1 MRVTKLDQGL
11 RSGPLRNS
19 WVHLCVDMQR
29 MFAEPTEWHTP
40 WMERVMPNVVAVAE
54 LDPARTV
61 FTRFI
66 PPRSAG
72 DVGGAW
78 RRYYSK
84 WEMMTRD
91 RLDLQM
97 LDLVPELARFVPPAV
112 LEDKTVMSAW
122 HGSLHARLR
131 AGGIDSL
138 ILSGAETEVCVLATV
153 MGAIDLG
160 YRVIIVADAICS
172 GADSTHDAML
182 GIYESRYGM
191 QVETVTTADLL
202 AARLDGML

>member
-1 MRVTKLDQGL
+1 MTKLDEGL
-11 RSGPLRNS
+11 RFGPLRER

-29 MFAEPTEWHTP
+29 MFAEPTQWHTP
-40 WMERVMPNVVAVAE
+40 WMERVLPNVVALVE
-54 LDPARTV
+54 LDPARTI

-66 PPRSAG
+66 PPRSPD

-78 RRYYSK
+78 RRYYQK
-84 WEMMTRD
+84 WKTMTRD
-91 RLDLQM
+91 RLDCQLI
-97 LDLVPELARFVPPAV
+97 DLVPQLARFVPPAL
-112 LEDKTVMSAW
+112 LEDKPVMSAW

-131 AGGIDSL
+131 SAGIDSL
-138 ILSGAETEVCVLATV
+138 IVSGAETEVCVLASV

-160 YRVIIVADAICS
+160 YRVVIVADAVCS

-182 GIYESRYGM
+182 AIYESRYGM